1 MVLPWLGP
9 ADVSHLMYCIY
20 TTGTYDYCFA
30 WKGPCFG
37 GFEPQ
42 NRWQKGSRYNE
53 NEIINIPTN
62 PTVWIHCATLGYNGH
77 MFNPNN
83 RCENRGFYAKNVVT
97 CHDTSLGSQRNYC
110 ILSHFSMPLHA
121 TTCNVLA
128 AYYTNPAAFHSFLPP
143 NRPHVFLSSC
153 TPSSQRFLF

>member
-1 MVLPWLGP
+1 MSPILCTVYTQLEPMTIVLLGKDLVLEGLSLKIDDKKVP
-9 ADVSHLMYCIY
+9 GIMRMRLLIY
-20 TTGTYDYCFA
+20 H
-30 WKGPCFG
+30 
-37 GFEPQ
+37 
-42 NRWQKGSRYNE
+42 
-53 NEIINIPTN
+53 NIPTN
-62 PTVWIHCATLGYNGH
+62 PTVWTHCATLGYNGH